1 MEIKTYQRKK
11 MLVMFSIM
19 FAVAMFLVGRLGYI
33 MIGRGEYYS
42 EKAEDLHERERA
54 IKAPR
59 GIIYDR
65 NGVVLAGNRSVCT
78 ISVIYSQ
85 VTDPEQVIQVL
96 SQNLDI
102 SEDTIRQKV
111 EKVSSREKIASNVD
125 IEIAD
130 TIRQYQL
137 DGVMID
143 EDYKR
148 YYPYDTL
155 ASKVLGFTGADNQ
168 GIVGLEVKYD
178 SVLQGEDGYI
188 LTLTDA
194 HGVELENS
202 AEHRIEPVEGNN
214 LYISIDANIQ
224 QYVQQEAEKALI
236 AKEAIGVS
244 IIVMNPN
251 NGEIYAMVNAPEY
264 NLNDPYTLNVELNNT
279 EEEISEEDDV
289 TETIS
294 EQDALNQMWR
304 NFSVNDTYEPGSIF
318 KTVTATAAL
327 ENNAVTVNDTFT
339 CPGYRIIGN
348 WTIKCHKTT
357 GHGVETFREG
367 IMNSCNPV
375 FMDVGL
381 RVGADH
387 MYETYEQLGLT
398 SKTGIDLPG
407 EANSILHPKEDVQDV
422 DLAVMSF
429 GQSLQFTPIQ
439 ILTAVSTIVNGG
451 NKITPHFGMYV
462 TDSDGKVLETL
473 DYPVEE
479 GVISEETSATMREL
493 LEAVVAEGGGSK
505 GQVEGYRIAGKTA
518 TSEKLPRGNGKYIA
532 SYIGIAPADDPQV
545 ITLVLINEPTG
556 IYYGGTIAAP
566 ISQRI
571 YENILPYLGLYP
583 TYEEEESQNNELE

>member
-11 MLVMFSIM
+11 MIVMFSVM

-33 MIGRGEYYS
+33 MIGRGQYYS
-42 EKAEDLHERERA
+42 EQAEELHERERA

-96 SQNLDI
+96 SENLDI

-130 TIRQYQL
+130 AIREYQL
-137 DGVMID
+137 SGVMID

-168 GIVGLEVKYD
+168 GIVGLEVEYD

-194 HGVELENS
+194 HGVELTNS
-202 AEHRIEPVEGNN
+202 AEHRVEPVEGNN

-264 NLNDPYTLNVELNNT
+264 NLNDPYTLNIELDST
-279 EEEISEEDDV
+279 EEDDSENEET
-289 TETIS
+289 TETMS
-294 EQDALNQMWR
+294 QEDALNQMWR

-327 ENNAVTVNDTFT
+327 ENGVVKIDDTFV

-381 RVGADH
+381 RVGTDNMYA
-387 MYETYEQLGLT
+387 MYETLGLT

-407 EANSILHPKEDVQDV
+407 EASSILHNQEDVQDV

-439 ILTAVSTIVNGG
+439 IISAVSTIVNGG
-451 NKITPHFGMYV
+451 NKITPHFGMYA
-462 TDSDGKVLETL
+462 TDSDGNICETF
-473 DYPVEE
+473 DYPIEE

-566 ISQRI
+566 VAQRI
-571 YENILPYLGLYP
+571 YENILPYLGLDP
-583 TYEEEESQNNELE
+583 VYEETQDNE

>member
-42 EKAEDLHERERA
+42 DKAEDLHERERT

-214 LYISIDANIQ
+214 LYISIDANI
-224 QYVQQEAEKALI
+224 
-236 AKEAIGVS
+236 
-244 IIVMNPN
+244 
-251 NGEIYAMVNAPEY
+251 
-264 NLNDPYTLNVELNNT
+264 
-279 EEEISEEDDV
+279 
-289 TETIS
+289 
-294 EQDALNQMWR
+294 
-304 NFSVNDTYEPGSIF
+304 
-318 KTVTATAAL
+318 
-327 ENNAVTVNDTFT
+327 
-339 CPGYRIIGN
+339 
-348 WTIKCHKTT
+348 
-357 GHGVETFREG
+357 
-367 IMNSCNPV
+367 
-375 FMDVGL
+375 
-381 RVGADH
+381 
-387 MYETYEQLGLT
+387 
-398 SKTGIDLPG
+398 
-407 EANSILHPKEDVQDV
+407 
-422 DLAVMSF
+422 
-429 GQSLQFTPIQ
+429 
-439 ILTAVSTIVNGG
+439 
-451 NKITPHFGMYV
+451 
-462 TDSDGKVLETL
+462 
-473 DYPVEE
+473 
-479 GVISEETSATMREL
+479 
-493 LEAVVAEGGGSK
+493 
-505 GQVEGYRIAGKTA
+505 
-518 TSEKLPRGNGKYIA
+518 
-532 SYIGIAPADDPQV
+532 
-545 ITLVLINEPTG
+545 
-556 IYYGGTIAAP
+556 
-566 ISQRI
+566 
-571 YENILPYLGLYP
+571 
-583 TYEEEESQNNELE
+583 

>member
-1 MEIKTYQRKK
+1 
-11 MLVMFSIM
+11 
-19 FAVAMFLVGRLGYI
+19 
-33 MIGRGEYYS
+33 
-42 EKAEDLHERERA
+42 
-54 IKAPR
+54 
-59 GIIYDR
+59 
-65 NGVVLAGNRSVCT
+65 
-78 ISVIYSQ
+78 
-85 VTDPEQVIQVL
+85 
-96 SQNLDI
+96 
-102 SEDTIRQKV
+102 
-111 EKVSSREKIASNVD
+111 
-125 IEIAD
+125 
-130 TIRQYQL
+130 
-137 DGVMID
+137 
-143 EDYKR
+143 
-148 YYPYDTL
+148 
-155 ASKVLGFTGADNQ
+155 
-168 GIVGLEVKYD
+168 
-178 SVLQGEDGYI
+178 
-188 LTLTDA
+188 
-194 HGVELENS
+194 
-202 AEHRIEPVEGNN
+202 
-214 LYISIDANIQ
+214 
-224 QYVQQEAEKALI
+224 
-236 AKEAIGVS
+236 
-244 IIVMNPN
+244 MNPN

-264 NLNDPYTLNVELNNT
+264 NLNDPYTLNVELNHT
-279 EEEISEEDDV
+279 EEEISEEDEV

-451 NKITPHFGMYV
+451 NKITPHFGMYI
-462 TDSDGKVLETL
+462 TDSDGEVVETL

-571 YENILPYLGLYP
+571 YENILPYLGLNP

>member
-264 NLNDPYTLNVELNNT
+264 NLNDPYTLNVELDNT